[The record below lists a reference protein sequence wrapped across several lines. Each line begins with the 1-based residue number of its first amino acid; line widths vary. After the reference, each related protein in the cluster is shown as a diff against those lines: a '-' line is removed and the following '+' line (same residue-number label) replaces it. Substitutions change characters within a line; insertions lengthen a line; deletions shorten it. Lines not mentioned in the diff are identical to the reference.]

1 MTNKLYGKTL
11 KLKLLDKFADTK
23 VYGELVS
30 VSGYEAI
37 SRPFEYKL
45 NLLTQDNAIINK
57 SLCNDV
63 ISFALERLIGNEPE
77 SERIFNGLIERVN
90 FTKRHNPK
98 NSSNPS
104 FEYSLIV
111 VPKLASLK
119 KIKHSKVFY
128 QPKQQVIKVVEKLLG
143 DYKID
148 HEIKI
153 KDQGLFIAESCI
165 QYNESDYDFII
176 RLLQSVG
183 CYYYFKHEKGKHKM
197 VISNQSSGYL
207 DLPKKEVEYVDDDGQ
222 ILQLD
227 DFCLRYSN
235 HSTEFV
241 VNSFSYTNPE
251 ETVEKSYSNTT
262 HKKQEGELL
271 KSEGSAYVCDVQDI
285 NQVTK
290 LAENLGISQ
299 QLSTEYFKGQSSY
312 LSFIVGYKFKLDG
325 EFFGEFNNKDYV
337 ITSLNFSA
345 NNMGAD
351 YINNF
356 TSIPSS
362 QIFISQI
369 QFTKP
374 IVSGLH
380 FALVVNSDGK
390 GDSQEPY
397 SDDKGNVYIKLLW
410 GKDNNIC
417 KANVLSTSNSYSIP
431 RIGSLVYV
439 SFPNNNLY
447 NDIPVIV
454 GMHNQGLLDFNNK
467 EEHYNNVYMTY
478 PATSDKEIYNFIS
491 FKDKKEDQSINVH
504 AQKDMILNVEH
515 DEIRV
520 IKNDCAS
527 TIKNIRKIVI
537 EEGNDILELNKG
549 DITIETKEGKYTLI
563 CKGNVVVQ
571 SDNEVNITA
580 KSHLNIKSG
589 GKVTIESKDG
599 ILLKTDGDYNSQSG
613 KGTKI
618 ETKGAAIIESKG
630 DLSLSGKAFTA
641 KSSTSASYE
650 SGTSTSIKSN
660 TQLSL
665 EGATSELKGKA
676 TAKVSSPL
684 TKIGM

>member
-1 MTNKLYGKTL
+1 
-11 KLKLLDKFADTK
+11 
-23 VYGELVS
+23 
-30 VSGYEAI
+30 
-37 SRPFEYKL
+37 
-45 NLLTQDNAIINK
+45 
-57 SLCNDV
+57 
-63 ISFALERLIGNEPE
+63 
-77 SERIFNGLIERVN
+77 
-90 FTKRHNPK
+90 
-98 NSSNPS
+98 
-104 FEYSLIV
+104 
-111 VPKLASLK
+111 
-119 KIKHSKVFY
+119 
-128 QPKQQVIKVVEKLLG
+128 
-143 DYKID
+143 
-148 HEIKI
+148 
-153 KDQGLFIAESCI
+153 
-165 QYNESDYDFII
+165 
-176 RLLQSVG
+176 
-183 CYYYFKHEKGKHKM
+183 
-197 VISNQSSGYL
+197 
-207 DLPKKEVEYVDDDGQ
+207 
-222 ILQLD
+222 
-227 DFCLRYSN
+227 
-235 HSTEFV
+235 
-241 VNSFSYTNPE
+241 
-251 ETVEKSYSNTT
+251 
-262 HKKQEGELL
+262 
-271 KSEGSAYVCDVQDI
+271 
-285 NQVTK
+285 
-290 LAENLGISQ
+290 
-299 QLSTEYFKGQSSY
+299 
-312 LSFIVGYKFKLDG
+312 
-325 EFFGEFNNKDYV
+325 
-337 ITSLNFSA
+337 
-345 NNMGAD
+345 MGAD